1 MICKPALMIC
11 SCRCSRIC
19 LCARQLYICALCRYP
34 IVDRH
39 VLYCNVVRSSS
50 RRSRRKPCLWNP
62 NDDAR
67 IPKARLL
74 CHDNINRW
82 MKSTA
87 RITDRAQA
95 HDGSA
100 DGAVVYAES
109 PLEAY
114 LRECVPEE
122 LEGVVQA
129 MENRQ
134 QAVAVGS
141 SSSSS
146 RAGSRRDS
154 QSSSAGGSDRGD
166 KRTSRRRSGRRR
178 SSGVRQRVRAQG
190 EVRRLLLSSYR
201 IILNAQTGIK
211 RVVYEARNDL
221 SWKYACIKLISQER
235 RTV

>member
-1 MICKPALMIC
+1 VYCIVCC
-11 SCRCSRIC
+11 VSSC
-19 LCARQLYICALCRYP
+19 
-34 IVDRH
+34 
-39 VLYCNVVRSSS
+39 S
-50 RRSRRKPCLWNP
+50 RRSRTKPCLWNP
-62 NDDAR
+62 NDDACLL
-67 IPKARLL
+67 KARLL

-87 RITDRAQA
+87 RITDQA
-95 HDGSA
+95 RTHDGPA

-122 LEGVVQA
+122 LDGVVQA
-129 MENRQ
+129 MEDGQ
-134 QAVAVGS
+134 LEVAVGS
-141 SSSSS
+141 SGSSSS
-146 RAGSRRDS
+146 RAGSPRVS
-154 QSSSAGGSDRGD
+154 QCSSAGGSDRED

-178 SSGVRQRVRAQG
+178 SSGARQRVRAQG